1 MKPTKKET
9 IKTKDKT
16 KKIKKNTSDKKI
28 KELEDLVVLMDK
40 KMLSLDNKVSSMLDV
55 FERIRGRMGI

>member
-9 IKTKDKT
+9 VKTKDKT
-16 KKIKKNTSDKKI
+16 KETTKNTFDKKF

>member
-1 MKPTKKET
+1 MKTTKKEVNAA
-9 IKTKDKT
+9 KKVADKIENKVSN
-16 KKIKKNTSDKKI
+16 KKL

-40 KMLSLDNKVSSMLDV
+40 KMLSLDNKVSSMIDV